1 MNSEENFEEIWIGM
15 RIKIGCEILFALKNY
30 EIDIL
35 SERFEQNL

>member
-15 RIKIGCEILFALKNY
+15 RIKIGREILFALKIY

>member
-1 MNSEENFEEIWIGM
+1 M
-15 RIKIGCEILFALKNY
+15 RIKIGREILFALKNY